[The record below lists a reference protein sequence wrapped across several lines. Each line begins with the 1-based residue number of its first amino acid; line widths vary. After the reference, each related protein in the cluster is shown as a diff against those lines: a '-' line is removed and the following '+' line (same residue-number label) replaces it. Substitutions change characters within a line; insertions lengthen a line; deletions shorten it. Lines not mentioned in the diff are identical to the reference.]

1 MIEGTE
7 LTPAETELLAGT
19 GYDDVALVWALI
31 HLGIRTNPPP
41 TPDWQPSDDDIA
53 AAFGS
58 FEKLS
63 ALGLISVGRMEYID
77 GGPPGRHAPVRHV
90 SEALEDVRARVQN
103 EVSAAQVA
111 TDWEFACWVVATEA
125 GLAVAEEAS
134 RETRPGRKRSLRE
147 MFSRRSRAW

>member
-1 MIEGTE
+1 MIERTDV
-7 LTPAETELLAGT
+7 TPEETDLLAGT
-19 GYDDVALVWALI
+19 RYDDVSLVWALI

-41 TPDWQPSDDDIA
+41 TPDWRPSDDDIA

-90 SEALEDVRARVQN
+90 PEALEDVRARVQS
-103 EVSAAQVA
+103 EVAASEVA
-111 TDWEFACWVVATEA
+111 TDWEFACWIVATEA
-125 GLAVAEEAS
+125 GLGVAEEAS
-134 RETRPGRKRSLRE
+134 VEIRPRKRSLRE